1 MLSVWCK
8 QSLRILAQTDISSQ
22 KSKVQTHL
30 LVLLLIRPMTENDS
44 SDGETETFTRL
55 KKTNIKDTVIR
66 NTVLLLSQLFHHYTG
81 PKEVNR
87 QEVKSGVFSTEM
99 MEQQAAIKKRSQ
111 ELELEFF
118 QAIAAKPVIPEHSDY
133 NTK

>member
-1 MLSVWCK
+1 
-8 QSLRILAQTDISSQ
+8 
-22 KSKVQTHL
+22 
-30 LVLLLIRPMTENDS
+30 MTENDS
-44 SDGETETFTRL
+44 SEWETETFTRL
-55 KKTNIKDTVIR
+55 KKTDIKYTVIP

-81 PKEVNR
+81 PKEVNH

-99 MEQQAAIKKRSQ
+99 MEQQAAIKKGSQ

-118 QAIAAKPVIPEHSDY
+118 QAISAKLPIPEHSGY